1 MGVVRM
7 KKIEI
12 IQIIE
17 EGNTNLYKSGI
28 INKNVYNAN
37 LDFINSLL
45 DGVINSR
52 QNLNETV

>member
-12 IQIIE
+12 IKIIE

-28 INKNVYNAN
+28 INKIVYNAN

-45 DGVINSR
+45 DDVINSR
-52 QNLNETV
+52 QNLNGVV

>member
-45 DGVINSR
+45 DDVINSR
-52 QNLNETV
+52 QNLNGVV

>member
-1 MGVVRM
+1 M

-17 EGNTNLYKSGI
+17 DGNWNLYKNGI
-28 INKNVYNAN
+28 INKIVYNAN

-45 DGVINSR
+45 DDVINSR
-52 QNLNETV
+52 QNGVV

>member
-1 MGVVRM
+1 M

-28 INKNVYNAN
+28 INKIVYNAN
-37 LDFINSLL
+37 LDFINSFIRWCYKLTSKL
-45 DGVINSR
+45 KWSGLKWI
-52 QNLNETV
+52 L

>member
-17 EGNTNLYKSGI
+17 EGNRNLYKSGI
-28 INKNVYNAN
+28 INKIVYNAN

-45 DGVINSR
+45 DDVINSR
-52 QNLNETV
+52 QNLNGVV

>member
-1 MGVVRM
+1 M

-17 EGNTNLYKSGI
+17 EGNTNLYKNGI
-28 INKNVYNAN
+28 INKIVYNAN

-45 DGVINSR
+45 DDVINSR
-52 QNLNETV
+52 QNLNEVV

>member
-1 MGVVRM
+1 M

-28 INKNVYNAN
+28 INKIVYNAN

-45 DGVINSR
+45 DDVINSR
-52 QNLNETV
+52 QNLNEAV

>member
-1 MGVVRM
+1 M

-17 EGNTNLYKSGI
+17 EGNTNLYKNGI
-28 INKNVYNAN
+28 INRIVYNAN

-45 DGVINSR
+45 DDVINSR
-52 QNLNETV
+52 QNLNGVV